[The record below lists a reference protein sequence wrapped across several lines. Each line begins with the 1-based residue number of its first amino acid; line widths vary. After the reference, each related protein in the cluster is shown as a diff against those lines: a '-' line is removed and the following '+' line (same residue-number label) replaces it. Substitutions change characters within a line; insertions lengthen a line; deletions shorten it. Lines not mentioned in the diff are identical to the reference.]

1 MSPAV
6 ECVVA
11 CGDQLGE
18 SPIWDEREQLLW
30 WVDVKAPAIR
40 CRAGGAATSFPLP
53 QPVGSIALRV
63 RGGLL
68 AALKSGTFLWDPH
81 TLTPFAAPASPDPSL
96 RFNDGRCD
104 RAGRFW
110 AGTMDDATQA
120 PKGQLYRVSP
130 DARCESKRSAIAIPN
145 SLCWSPD
152 GRTMYFADSARRTI
166 WAFDY
171 DAAAGEMTNERVF
184 ATTPLGFPDGSCI
197 DADGCLWN
205 AEYGSARVVRY
216 TPKGKVDRVIAM
228 PVKQPT
234 CCCFGGKSLD
244 TLYITSAA
252 QQLTPAQLAEQPLA
266 GGLFA
271 VKPGSTGL
279 PEARFAG

>member
-1 MSPAV
+1 MGAAV

-11 CGDQLGE
+11 GGDQLGE
-18 SPIWDEREQLLW
+18 SPIWDEREQVLW
-30 WVDVKAPAIR
+30 WVDIKAPAIR
-40 CRAGGAATSFPLP
+40 RRASGAVTSFPLP
-53 QPVGSIALRV
+53 QPVGSIALRS

-68 AALKSGTFLWDPH
+68 AALKSGIFLWDRDS
-81 TLTPFAAPASPDPSL
+81 LEPFASPASHDPSH

-110 AGTMDDATQA
+110 VGTMDDATHG
-120 PKGQLYRVSP
+120 PTGQLYRVSP
-130 DARCESKRSAIAIPN
+130 DARCESKRSRIAVPN

-152 GRTMYFADSARRTI
+152 GRTMYFADSPRRTI

-171 DAAAGEMTNERVF
+171 DAAGEMSNERVF
-184 ATTPLGFPDGSCI
+184 ATTEAGFPDGSCI

-205 AEYGSARVVRY
+205 AEYGGSRVVRY
-216 TPKGKVDRVIAM
+216 TPKGKVDRVIAL

-234 CCCFGGKSLD
+234 CCCFGDERLD
-244 TLYITSAA
+244 TLYITSAS
-252 QQLTPAQLAEQPLA
+252 QELTPAQLAEQPLA

-271 VKPGSTGL
+271 LRPGSTGL